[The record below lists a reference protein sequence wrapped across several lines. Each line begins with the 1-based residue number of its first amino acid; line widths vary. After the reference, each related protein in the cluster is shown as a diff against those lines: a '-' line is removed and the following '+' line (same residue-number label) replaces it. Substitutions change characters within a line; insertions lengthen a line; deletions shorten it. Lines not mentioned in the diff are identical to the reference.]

1 MDEDKTNAVFENLS
15 EEDKKKAIF
24 FSKMVGEYSKTIN
37 QDCLDTINRWLYEQ
51 TPLFVQQFRTF
62 TKDCRLSGN
71 ESFDNFK
78 IFFEAQLRSASLC
91 PCIIRSKKE
100 EKRIVDLN
108 ERFNQSKS
116 LNESIKLFK
125 NTTKKGIPIKE
136 EYKYALFLSIFL
148 DEMNTIAKSHKEN
161 NKENEQQSC
170 MDVALKIMCALF
182 NFDRFQLSKTFQ
194 IDRAHQ
200 FINAA
205 LKRREMKI
213 ERFHDFYKYLV
224 EVENKWHPVEGKRQ
238 WGLRGSA
245 SIVYKKHVEEK
256 EFCELF
262 QKHFKIDI
270 KENQNKEQAID
281 RFAGVV
287 KSFTLECYKQTEH
300 TLNGFRR
307 DHRAEMSPATKKK
320 ISKGRKNSYNKN
332 KDEQKKNS

>member
-1 MDEDKTNAVFENLS
+1 MDEDQTNAIFENLS
-15 EEDKKKAIF
+15 EEEKKKALF
-24 FSKMVGEYSKTIN
+24 FSKMVGEFGKTIKP
-37 QDCLDTINRWLYEQ
+37 DALDAINCWLNEQ
-51 TPLFVQQFRTF
+51 TPLFVQQFRTI
-62 TKDCRLSGN
+62 TKESHLSGI
-71 ESFDNFK
+71 EYFDDFKVSF
-78 IFFEAQLRSASLC
+78 EGHLRQASFN
-91 PCIIRSKKE
+91 PCIIKDE
-100 EKRIVDLN
+100 EKRKSINQLN
-108 ERFNQSKS
+108 ERFNKSKS
-116 LNESIKLFK
+116 LNESIKLL
-125 NTTKKGIPIKE
+125 NNAKKKDIPIKE
-136 EYKYALFLSIFL
+136 EYKYALFLSLFL
-148 DEMNTIAKSHKEN
+148 DEMNTIAKKYKEN